1 MISHFGFFHF
11 QFYPTLKLLFL
22 KFYKLLQTGKPISHL
37 GIVSG
42 ISAPIQVFLQR
53 EMCLNLLHTLIWKR
67 LQIAW
72 WFFPPTL
79 ENVGYL
85 ALDVRVPVGMFY
97 PCRSNPGKTG
107 NS

>member
-42 ISAPIQVFLQR
+42 TSAPIQVLLHR
-53 EMCLNLLHTLIWKR
+53 EMCLFPQMFLIWKR

-72 WFFPPTL
+72 CFFPPTL

-85 ALDVRVPVGMFY
+85 ALDVQVPVGMFY
-97 PCRSNPGKTG
+97 P
-107 NS
+107 